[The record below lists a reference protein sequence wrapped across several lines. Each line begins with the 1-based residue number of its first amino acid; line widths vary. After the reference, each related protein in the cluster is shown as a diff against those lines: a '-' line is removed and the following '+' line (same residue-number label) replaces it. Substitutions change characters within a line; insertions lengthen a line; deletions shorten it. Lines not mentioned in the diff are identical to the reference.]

1 MTARVRVFARAKPAD
16 KLEIVKSLQR
26 QGLVCAMS
34 LWVLTDDNFTSIVKA
49 VEKGRAIYSG
59 IQKFVAFIMSVHIAE
74 AGENVRAY
82 ICRSFSE
89 PVWVDLCTNSVMQ
102 RAVLMAQV
110 AMLCAVLIPFF
121 STDILGLDG
130 LHIGWWGWLFSLV
143 GPAATLVLCE
153 LCKLLTKHLR

>member
-1 MTARVRVFARAKPAD
+1 M
-16 KLEIVKSLQR
+16 
-26 QGLVCAMS
+26 
-34 LWVLTDDNFTSIVKA
+34 
-49 VEKGRAIYSG
+49 
-59 IQKFVAFIMSVHIAE
+59 
-74 AGENVRAY
+74 
-82 ICRSFSE
+82 
-89 PVWVDLCTNSVMQ
+89 DLCTNSVMQ

-153 LCKLLTKHLR
+153 LSKLLTKWQMKRYQRQLQLMSDEGVSDGEVDSYEDSTDSDFGRS